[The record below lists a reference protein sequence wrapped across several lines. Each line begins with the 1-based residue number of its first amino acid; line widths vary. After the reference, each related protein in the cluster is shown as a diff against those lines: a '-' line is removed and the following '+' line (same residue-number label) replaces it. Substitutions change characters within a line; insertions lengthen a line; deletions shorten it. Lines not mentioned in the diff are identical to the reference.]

1 MTDRHANRRLWLAT
15 VLAVCAAA
23 TLRAQDS
30 QFGIKGLGTPGRM
43 ESVRVRS
50 TAGAFAPFD
59 PISASADAA
68 LSDEGRLTA
77 WTLASTSYR
86 RVSLGGADATLRTS
100 RFPQMGL
107 SGPIGRG
114 ITLGGGFATYLDRSY
129 ELATADTV
137 LVRGT
142 PQPVTDRLSS
152 DGGVVDLRF
161 AASARAWGRLS
172 LGLGL
177 HLLTGSTRLRVV
189 REFADTTYSSAA
201 QTEDVNYDGA
211 GISASAV
218 GMLGPTLRVAAFAR
232 SDSRLRARLGGAEI
246 ARNDLPVT
254 MGGAVGWQPGAAA
267 RVAATVVYQSWGDAG
282 QYAHNTTN
290 WAVGAE
296 LGNQLPLRLGVRGG
310 RMPFSPAGAAPR
322 EWGASVGTGLR
333 LAEGRG
339 LIDVGLEHLER
350 RAAGLTERVWTFL
363 LGVTVR
369 P

>member
-1 MTDRHANRRLWLAT
+1 MTARARPLLLVAT
-15 VLAVCAAA
+15 ALGCCAAR
-23 TLRAQDS
+23 TTRAQDS

-43 ESVRVRS
+43 ESVRARS

-59 PISASADAA
+59 ATSALADAA
-68 LSDEGRLTA
+68 LSDEGRLSA
-77 WTLASTSYR
+77 WTLTSASYR
-86 RVSLGGADATLRTS
+86 RVSLAGTNATLRTT

-107 SGPIGRG
+107 SGPIGHG
-114 ITLGGGFATYLDRSY
+114 ITLAGGFATYLDRSY
-129 ELATADTV
+129 ELATQDTV
-137 LVRGT
+137 LVRGVA
-142 PQPVTDRLSS
+142 QPVTDRLAS
-152 DGGVVDLRF
+152 DGGVVDLRV
-161 AASARAWGRLS
+161 AASARPWGRLS
-172 LGLGL
+172 LGLGV
-177 HLLTGSTRLRVV
+177 HLLTGSTRVHATRD
-189 REFADTTYSSAA
+189 FADTTYHSAT

-218 GMLGPTLRVAAFAR
+218 GLLGPTLRVAAFAR

-254 MGGAVGWQPGAAA
+254 LGGAVGWAPGPAA
-267 RVAATVVYQSWGDAG
+267 RLAATVVYQSWSDAG

-296 LGNQLPLRLGVRGG
+296 LGNGLPLRLGARSG
-310 RMPFSPAGAAPR
+310 RLPFSPAGAAPR

-333 LAEGRG
+333 LAGGRG
-339 LIDVGLEHLER
+339 LIDVGLEHLQR

-363 LGVTVR
+363 LGITVR